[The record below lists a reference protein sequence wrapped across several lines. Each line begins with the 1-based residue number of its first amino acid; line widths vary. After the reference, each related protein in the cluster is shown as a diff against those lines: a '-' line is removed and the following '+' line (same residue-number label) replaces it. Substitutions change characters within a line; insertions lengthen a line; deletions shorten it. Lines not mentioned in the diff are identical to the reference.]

1 VTARHEGTHRETPL
15 PVLRYDDDDDDGNE
29 DDDDDGDGDA
39 GDSSSGIASRAKFLC
54 CASEKRIIGEWMRS
68 VSFASF
74 VEFRS
79 VHAQS
84 TRSDSKRTR
93 RSFGTK
99 LVDSAASS
107 KSLPAS
113 SISS

>member
-1 VTARHEGTHRETPL
+1 
-15 PVLRYDDDDDDGNE
+15 VLRYDDDDDNDNE
-29 DDDDDGDGDA
+29 DDDDDGDGDDDDA
-39 GDSSSGIASRAKFLC
+39 GDSSSGIASRAEFLC
-54 CASEKRIIGEWMRS
+54 RASEKRIIGEWMRS
-68 VSFASF
+68 VFFASF

-99 LVDSAASS
+99 LVDSAAS